1 MKPFRYVFAFW
12 MTSFALMGCPSDG
25 GNSATATIFEDP
37 GLVSA
42 TGEFTATTG
51 ELAISV
57 SPTDADGNFVGQG
70 LPASA
75 FAFEDVTIAPTYA
88 PAMTTDVATAVT
100 GTELNEP
107 DPTMSFAGAVI
118 FDSSGSMASNDPGAV
133 GRRAGGQAL
142 FDVLRDNDEL
152 AVLDFGAG
160 STAPFRETRI
170 IQDFTS
176 DRMLLDAS
184 LDELQSSGGTPLFA
198 SIIEGLSLLEDRSIQ
213 APSLVVLTDGQAS
226 DANLLEQAIAD
237 AQSLSVPIYAIG
249 LGQSLDYSLLT
260 RLANE
265 TSGGFIEASDA
276 MALEQAFAGVSSG
289 LRLGSVV
296 VRGEGTYMLPNPY
309 GMYRVSGTLVTTDA
323 RGTRFETPFSL
334 TTEIQ

>member
-1 MKPFRYVFAFW
+1 MKSIRNVFAFL
-12 MTSFALMGCPSDG
+12 MTALALMGCPDG
-25 GNSATATIFEDP
+25 EGATAILSEDP

-42 TGEFTATTG
+42 TGSFTATTG
-51 ELAISV
+51 DLAISV
-57 SPTDADGNFVGQG
+57 SPRDADGNFVGQG
-70 LPASA
+70 LPTSA
-75 FAFEDVTIAPTYA
+75 FAFENVTIAPTYA
-88 PAMTTDVATAVT
+88 PTMRTVVGTTVT

-118 FDSSGSMASNDPGAV
+118 FDSSGSMLGNDPGAI

-142 FDVLRDNDEL
+142 FDVLRDDDEL

-160 STAPFRETRI
+160 STPPLRSTRI

-176 DRMLLDAS
+176 DRTLLDAS
-184 LDELQSSGGTPLFA
+184 LEQLQEAGGTPLFA
-198 SIIEGLSLLEDRSIQ
+198 SIIEGLGLLEDRLIQ

-226 DANLLEQAIAD
+226 DAELIDQAIGE
-237 AQSLSVPIYAIG
+237 AQRLTVPVYAIG
-249 LGQSLDYSLLT
+249 LGESLDYTLLS

-296 VRGEGTYMLPNPY
+296 VRGEGTYMLPSPY
-309 GMYRVSGTLVTTDA
+309 GTYRVTGTLITTDS
-323 RGTRFETPFSL
+323 RGMRFETPFSL